1 MSSEY
6 TVVEVSTGRV
16 VAPGDVVSS
25 FRGVLGTFVEVE
37 RGPQEHHGMP
47 KVAVRE
53 ADGRWALGRNADVWG
68 LRICHVPSGVEG
80 GAPAGAAAVG
90 VER

>member
-6 TVVEVSTGRV
+6 TVTEVATGRV
-16 VAPGDVVSS
+16 VSAGDLVSS
-25 FRGVLGTFVEVE
+25 FRGESGTFEGVE

-53 ADGRWALGRNADVWG
+53 PGGRLSLGRNANVWG
-68 LRICHVPSGVEG
+68 LRIRHNPTGIESG
-80 GAPAGAAAVG
+80 ATAA
-90 VER
+90 